1 MHCEDAA
8 RRLYAGERTPEME
21 IHLSA
26 CDECRLL
33 AEDLAGMNEAFARAR
48 TEWAPSA
55 GFRVTIP
62 AVPWRKL
69 AIAACLLVL
78 PLAGF
83 AASSLRQPGPNYD
96 LSAVLEP
103 STPATPSDPQILA
116 ALFLEEPT
124 R

>member
-8 RRLYAGERTPEME
+8 RRLYEGERTPDLE

-33 AEDLAGMNEAFARAR
+33 SEDLSGLGEAFARAR
-48 TEWAPSA
+48 TEWAPSSD
-55 GFRVTIP
+55 FKVTIP
-62 AVPWRKL
+62 AAPWRKL

-78 PLAGF
+78 PLAGW
-83 AASSLRQPGPNYD
+83 AASSLQTPRTNYD
-96 LSAVLEP
+96 MTSVFDPA
-103 STPATPSDPQILA
+103 TPATPSDPQILA
-116 ALFLEEPT
+116 TLFLEDSS

>member
-8 RRLYAGERTPEME
+8 RRLYAGERTPELE

-33 AEDLAGMNEAFARAR
+33 SEDLAGLGDAFALAR
-48 TEWAPSA
+48 TEWAPSPD
-55 GFRVTIP
+55 FKVTLP
-62 AVPWRKL
+62 AAPWRKL

-78 PLAGF
+78 PLAGW
-83 AASSLRQPGPNYD
+83 AASSIRAARANYD
-96 LSAVLEP
+96 LSAVFDP
-103 STPATPSDPQILA
+103 SAPQTPSDPQILA
-116 ALFLEEPT
+116 TLFLEESS

>member
-8 RRLYAGERTPEME
+8 RRLYAGERTPELE

-33 AEDLAGMNEAFARAR
+33 AEDLSGMNDAFARAR
-48 TEWAPSA
+48 TEWAPSP
-55 GFRVTIP
+55 GFRVTLP
-62 AVPWRKL
+62 AAPWRKL

-78 PLAGF
+78 PLAGWA
-83 AASSLRQPGPNYD
+83 AASLQSPRTNYD
-96 LSAVLEP
+96 MTAVLEP
-103 STPATPSDPQILA
+103 STPSTPSDPQILA
-116 ALFLEEPT
+116 TIFLEESG